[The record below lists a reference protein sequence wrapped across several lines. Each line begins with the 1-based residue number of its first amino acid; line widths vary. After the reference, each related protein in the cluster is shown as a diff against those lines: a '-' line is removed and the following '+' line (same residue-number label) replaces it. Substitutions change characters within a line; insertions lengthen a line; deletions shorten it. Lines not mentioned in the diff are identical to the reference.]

1 MPGDRSKICDQE
13 ARPSLL
19 PRIPQ
24 DTWVTELYSVSWSH
38 SLDHPKSPPVPFY
51 SLRQLSDARVPR
63 PLCPGHLFLV
73 A

>member
-51 SLRQLSDARVPR
+51 SL
-63 PLCPGHLFLV
+63 
-73 A
+73 